1 MVVNKKSLFQRG
13 ALKEVHTQG
22 CAEKGEVFLTRRQ
35 KKKKKKKLHE
45 KNSSKILC
53 LGKSAKVR
61 VSSSYAL
68 STEL

>member
-35 KKKKKKKLHE
+35 KKKKKLHE

>member
-35 KKKKKKKLHE
+35 KKKKLHE